1 MDYGFLLT
9 AYQGLVGPVESVS
22 ISQSLELLGKGMV
35 GIFVVMLLIY
45 LIIVVLNKATSNK
58 TNNKE

>member
-22 ISQSLELLGKGMV
+22 ISRSLELLGKGMV